1 VKYLLATFFSVFQ
14 LSTVNCQ
21 LSYWQQQ
28 VDYKIDVS
36 LNDKEHSLDG
46 YERIHYINNSPDTL
60 KFIWF
65 HIWPNAY
72 KNDRTAFSEDML
84 KNGSTAFYFSA
95 DSMKGYINQMEFKV
109 DDSLAVVEE
118 HPKHADIIKLL
129 LTKPLAPHQSINIST
144 PFHVQLPYNFSRGG
158 HIDQSYQITQWYPKP
173 AVYDSKGWHEMPYL
187 DQGEFYSE
195 FGNYEVSITLPE
207 NYLVASTGELQDK
220 DELNKLKTLGKLD
233 PKMQENNKY
242 YYAQTHQLIPGS
254 KTIYKKIKKVSVK
267 SAANLKTLHYKQDNV
282 HDFAW
287 FADKLFLVRYD
298 TVALATK
305 TVDVLSFYHPKVMGN
320 WHSSIDYAK
329 DGLRYYS
336 KAIGDYPY
344 GIATVVAGAANENS
358 GGMEYPTITL
368 ITTQGGGIDLD
379 GTITHELGHNWFYGA
394 LASNERDHAWMDESI
409 NTYYQKRYEAEKY
422 SPTKSIKQNFMSKR
436 MPNDISNIE
445 GLLVNTFAGIKK
457 DQPIDT
463 LSEAYTKINYGLMV
477 YIKGSNWVKLLEQD
491 LTITEFDKAMQAYYS
506 QWKFKHPS
514 PEDFAKTMKQFSL
527 STPPYPIHKRL
538 HQLTS
543 TGKFGKAVIIKE
555 TKFTSFFSLKETD
568 KYNYISVAPIMGL
581 NYYDKLMLGAVIH
594 NYQLPLNRFQFF
606 AAPVYAFG
614 SKQINY
620 AARAS
625 YNTYKRRSWLEI
637 SGSAAKYSI
646 NSFTSDENDF
656 NGSDSKYN
664 MSLLKFVPSIKYTLY
679 NKNPRSTQRWAFQLR
694 NFILTEDKLNFE
706 SVGSTGKNIITV
718 VPETSVI
725 NQLKITTS
733 DNRILYPYNLN
744 LTIDQGKNFIRAGFT
759 GNYFFNYGKSKGGID
774 ARIFAGKFLY
784 TTSKT
789 SLAAYYTSRYHLNMT
804 GAKGEDDYTYSG
816 YFLGRN
822 EFIGKNGG
830 QEWLSQQIME
840 RDGFFKVRTD
850 LIEHVGKTDDWL
862 MAMNFSGTIPDK
874 INPLQVL
881 PIKIP
886 LKFFV
891 DIGTYADAWKDNAST
906 AKFLYDAGIQLP
918 LLHSLVNVYVP
929 IFCSKVYRDYFKST
943 LGEKSF
949 LKTISFSIDIQKLQL
964 NKISRDIPL

>member
-1 VKYLLATFFSVFQ
+1 VKYILALFFFICNFQ
-14 LSTVNCQ
+14 SAICQ
-21 LSYWQQQ
+21 SSYWQQQ
-28 VDYKIDVS
+28 VNFKIDVS
-36 LNDKEHSLDG
+36 MNDKEHSLDG

-95 DSMKGYINQMEFKV
+95 DSMRGYINQMEFKV

-118 HPKHADIIKLL
+118 HPKHADIIKLVL
-129 LTKPLAPHQSINIST
+129 PKPLAPHQSINIST

-158 HIDQSYQITQWYPKP
+158 HIDESYQITQWYPKP
-173 AVYDSKGWHEMPYL
+173 AVYDNKGWHEMPYL

-233 PKMQENNKY
+233 PKQQENNKY

-254 KTIYKKIKKVSVK
+254 KTIYKKVKKVGIK
-267 SAANLKTLHYKQDNV
+267 SSANMKTLHYKQDNV

-298 TVALATK
+298 TVALVTK
-305 TVDVLSFYHPKVMGN
+305 TVDVFSFYHPKVMGS
-320 WHSSIDYAK
+320 WHQSIDYAK
-329 DGLRYYS
+329 DGLKYYS
-336 KAIGDYPY
+336 KRIGDYPY
-344 GIATVVAGAANENS
+344 NIATVVAGAANENS

-368 ITTQGGGIDLD
+368 ITTQGGSIELD
-379 GTITHELGHNWFYGA
+379 GTIAHELGHNWFYGA

-409 NTYYQKRYEAEKY
+409 NSYYQKRYEAEKY
-422 SPTKSIKQNFMSKR
+422 KPTNSRKGFFNKR
-436 MPNDISNIE
+436 QPSDMEQLIADTYD
-445 GLLVNTFAGIKK
+445 GLKK

-463 LSEAYTKINYGLMV
+463 LSEAYAKLNYALMV
-477 YIKGSNWVKLLEQD
+477 YIKGSKWVKLLEQD
-491 LTITEFDKAMQAYYS
+491 LTAKAFDKAMQAYYK
-506 QWKFKHPS
+506 QWQFKHPS
-514 PEDFAKTMKQFSL
+514 PEDLKKSIEQ
-527 STPPYPIHKRL
+527 
-538 HQLTS
+538 S
-543 TGKFGKAVIIKE
+543 TGKSVDTRFNQLTTTGSLEMKNEKKQ
-555 TKFTSFFSLKETD
+555 TKLASFFSLKETN
-568 KYNYISVAPIMGL
+568 KYNYISVAPIIGL

-625 YNTYKRRSWLEI
+625 YNTYKRRSWLEV
-637 SGSAAKYSI
+637 SGSIARYSI
-646 NSFTSDENDF
+646 DSSASNPIDYNGEF
-656 NGSDSKYN
+656 NKYN
-664 MSLLKFVPSIKYTLY
+664 MSLLKLVPSIKYTLY
-679 NKNPRSTQRWAFQLR
+679 NKDPRSNQRWVFQLR
-694 NFILTEDKLNFE
+694 SFILKEDRLHFE
-706 SVGSTGKNIITV
+706 SVGSTGLNIITV
-718 VPETSVI
+718 APENSVI
-725 NQLKITTS
+725 NQIKITTR
-733 DNRILYPYNLN
+733 DNRVLYPYELN
-744 LTIDQGKNFIRAGFT
+744 LIVDQGKNFVRAGFT
-759 GNYFFNYGKSKGGID
+759 GNYFFNYASSKGGID
-774 ARIFAGKFLY
+774 ARLFAGKFFY

-789 SLAAYYTSRYHLNMT
+789 SIDEFYTSRYHLNMT

-822 EFIGKNGG
+822 QFYRDPKDGGKNN
-830 QEWLSQQIME
+830 WLTQQIME
-840 RDGFFKVRTD
+840 RDGFFKVNTD
-850 LIEHVGKTDDWL
+850 QLGDKVGKTDDWL
-862 MAMNFSGTIPDK
+862 MAMNFSGNIPDK

-929 IFCSKVYRDYFKST
+929 IFCSKVYRDYFKSN
-943 LGEKSF
+943 LGPKNQF

-964 NKISRDIPL
+964 NKLSRDIPL

>member
-1 VKYLLATFFSVFQ
+1 MKYLLVLLLLFVGVQPAI
-14 LSTVNCQ
+14 CQ
-21 LSYWQQQ
+21 SRYWQQQ
-28 VDYKIDVS
+28 VNFKIDVS

-46 YERIHYINNSPDTL
+46 YERIQYTNNSPDTL

-95 DSMKGYINQMEFKV
+95 DSLKGYINQMEFKV
-109 DDSLAVVEE
+109 NDSLAIVEE
-118 HPKHADIIKLL
+118 HPTHADIIKLL
-129 LTKPLAPHQSINIST
+129 LPRPLAPNQSINIST

-158 HIDQSYQITQWYPKP
+158 HIGQSYQVTQWYPKP

-207 NYLVASTGELQDK
+207 NYLVAATGELQDK
-220 DELNKLKTLGKLD
+220 DELNKLKALGRTEPAK
-233 PKMQENNKY
+233 QENNKHY
-242 YYAQTHQLIPGS
+242 NAQTHQLIPGS
-254 KTIYKKIKKVSVK
+254 KTIYKKVKTVGIK
-267 SAANLKTLHYKQDNV
+267 SAASLKTIHYKQDNV

-305 TVDVLSFYHPKVMGN
+305 TVDVFSFYHPKMMGN
-320 WHSSIDYAK
+320 WQSSIDYAK
-329 DGLRYYS
+329 DGLKHYS
-336 KAIGDYPY
+336 TWIGDYPY
-344 GIATVVAGAANENS
+344 NVATVVSGSVNENS
-358 GGMEYPTITL
+358 SGMEYPTITL
-368 ITTQGGGIDLD
+368 ITTQSGGIELD
-379 GTITHELGHNWFYGA
+379 GTIAHELGHNWFYGA

-422 SPTKSIKQNFMSKR
+422 RKGQASK
-436 MPNDISNIE
+436 NSFNIE
-445 GLLVNTFAGIKK
+445 DLLVNSLVGIKK

-463 LSEAYTKINYGLMV
+463 LSAAYAKVNYGLMI
-477 YIKGSNWVKLLEQD
+477 YIKGSKWAKLLEQD
-491 LTITEFDKAMQAYYS
+491 LTTEVFDKAMQAYYK
-506 QWKFKHPS
+506 QWKFKHPY
-514 PEDFAKTMKQFSL
+514 PEDFRKSVEQAIGKPIGPRFNQLSVTGSLEPRPEKKQ
-527 STPPYPIHKRL
+527 
-538 HQLTS
+538 
-543 TGKFGKAVIIKE
+543 IKLVP
-555 TKFTSFFSLKETD
+555 FFSLKETN
-568 KYNYISVAPIMGL
+568 KYNYVSIAPIIGL
-581 NYYDKLMLGAVIH
+581 NYYDKLMLGAVVH

-614 SKQINY
+614 SKQVNY

-625 YNTYKRRSWLEI
+625 YNTYKSRSWLEV

-646 NSFTSDENDF
+646 NSFSSDSSDF
-656 NGSDSKYN
+656 NAVGKGAKYN
-664 MSLLKFVPSIKYTLY
+664 MQVQKLVPSIKYTLY
-679 NKNPRSTQRWAFQLR
+679 NKDPRSTQRWVFQLR
-694 NFILTEDKLNFE
+694 SFILKEEGLNFNTVPVIGGTLE
-706 SVGSTGKNIITV
+706 QISVVASHST
-718 VPETSVI
+718 I
-725 NQLKITTS
+725 NQLKVTS
-733 DNRILYPYNLN
+733 FDNRALYPYDLN
-744 LTIDQGKNFIRAGFT
+744 LTVDQGKNFVRAAFT
-759 GNYFFNYGKSKGGID
+759 GHYFFNYGNGKGGID
-774 ARIFAGKFLY
+774 ARLFAGKFFY

-789 SLAAYYTSRYHLNMT
+789 FLEQVYTDKYHLNMT

-822 EFIGKNGG
+822 EFIGKNQGK
-830 QEWLSQQIME
+830 EWLSQQIME

-850 LIEHVGKTDDWL
+850 LIDHVGKTDDWL
-862 MAMNFSGTIPDK
+862 MAMNFSGNIPDK

-886 LKFFV
+886 LRFFV
-891 DIGTYADAWKDNAST
+891 DIGTYAEAWKDNAST
-906 AKFLYDAGIQLP
+906 ARFLYDAGIQLP
-918 LLHSLVNVYVP
+918 LLRSLVNVYVP

-964 NKISRDIPL
+964 NKLSRDIPL